1 MAFKSTTQKAP
12 IPKISHLYHLFEQF
26 RYFLLL
32 IFRTIA
38 LNYTFLHSITLFCTD
53 LELIEMF
60 LTNQNAEIVA
70 CISLIPECVP
80 LQGITQTKF
89 KSFKYK

>member
-32 IFRTIA
+32 IFRTMSA
-38 LNYTFLHSITLFCTD
+38 NGKS
-53 LELIEMF
+53 
-60 LTNQNAEIVA
+60 AEHLGAIDQF
-70 CISLIPECVP
+70 S
-80 LQGITQTKF
+80 KR
-89 KSFKYK
+89 

>member
-32 IFRTIA
+32 IFRTIIKFGRAAKRLFA
-38 LNYTFLHSITLFCTD
+38 LLF
-53 LELIEMF
+53 
-60 LTNQNAEIVA
+60 
-70 CISLIPECVP
+70 ISNWFSGVS
-80 LQGITQTKF
+80 QM
-89 KSFKYK
+89 